1 MPRVSRKQAN
11 QHRVDIVDAAA
22 RLFRERGIDG
32 VSVPE
37 LMADAGLTHGGFYG
51 HFASK
56 EALAALACT
65 KAFAE
70 KAEAVGK
77 IVERSKGD
85 RARARRELALY
96 YLTSLHCDE
105 PGEGCPIP
113 ALSSDIARVKPDSA
127 VRTAYVDGLSAFAE
141 QMIPFM
147 EGRGNSEKRSEAL
160 AMLSMLV
167 GAVTLARATRGEKI
181 SDEILKAVRK
191 SLAGPRRS

>member
-56 EALAALACT
+56 EELAALACS

-77 IVERSKGD
+77 IVERGKGD
-85 RARARRELALY
+85 RARARRELAHY
-96 YLTSLHCDE
+96 YLTSLHCDD

-113 ALSSDIARVKPDSA
+113 ALSSDITRAKPDSA
-127 VRTAYVDGLSAFAE
+127 LRTAYVDGLSAFAE

-147 EGRGNSEKRSEAL
+147 EGRSNSEKRSEAL

-191 SLAGPRRS
+191 SLLESSRS

>member
-1 MPRVSRKQAN
+1 MPRVSRKQAS
-11 QHRVDIVDAAA
+11 QHRIDIVDAAA

-56 EALAALACT
+56 EELAALACT
-65 KAFAE
+65 KAFAD
-70 KAEAVGK
+70 KAEVLRRV
-77 IVERSKGD
+77 VERCKGD
-85 RARARRELALY
+85 RAKTRRELANY
-96 YLTSLHCDE
+96 YLASSHCDD
-105 PGEGCPIP
+105 PGEGCAIP
-113 ALSSDIARVKPDSA
+113 ALSSDIARAKPDSA
-127 VRTAYVDGLSAFAE
+127 VRAAYVDGVSAFAE

-147 EGRGNSEKRSEAL
+147 EGRSNSEKRSEAL

-181 SDEILKAVRK
+181 SDDILKAVRK
-191 SLAGPRRS
+191 ILLGPRRS

>member
-1 MPRVSRKQAN
+1 MPRVSRKQAA

-56 EALAALACT
+56 EELAALACT
-65 KAFAE
+65 KSFAE
-70 KAEAVGK
+70 KADALGK
-77 IVERSKGD
+77 IAERSKGD
-85 RARARRELALY
+85 RARARRELAQY
-96 YLTSLHCDE
+96 YLTSQHCDD

-113 ALSSDIARVKPDSA
+113 ALSSDITRAKAGSV
-127 VRTAYVDGLSAFAE
+127 VRTAYVDGLSAFAD
-141 QMIPFM
+141 QMIRFM
-147 EGRGNSEKRSEAL
+147 EGRDTSEKRGEAL

-181 SDEILKAVRK
+181 SDDILKAVRK
-191 SLAGPRRS
+191 SLVGPRRS